1 MSGNNGK
8 RFEAGSVS
16 IEGDK
21 PLSIEEIRTLND
33 GTSAVEVEA
42 VTGVNASDDAVA
54 LEAFMNEI
62 VYVTVP
68 TTGDEEELYVISV
81 GVNGVNQPIVRDVS
95 TPIKRKYVEVLAR
108 AKETKYKQIQA
119 DANDPASLVMIPK
132 TSLAHNFTV
141 DRDDNPRGHA
151 WLRELLKQPA

>member
-8 RFEAGSVS
+8 RFEAGAVS

-21 PLSIEEIRTLND
+21 PLSIEEIKTLND
-33 GTSAVEVEA
+33 GTSAIEVEA

-68 TTGDEEELYVISV
+68 STENEEELYVISV

-108 AKETKYKQIQA
+108 AKQTAYKQIQK
-119 DANDPASLVMIPK
+119 DTNDPASLVMIPK

-141 DRDDNPRGHA
+141 DRDDNPKGYA